1 MLQQLK
7 TRHDTIKGTYSVI
20 AKIVNSSGM
29 GWESTTCQVECRST
43 TSEVFLDGKQRQ
55 WGAWRH
61 KRVPQFELC
70 EALFRGTLARGFHD
84 VASTDPPPS
93 NASVDDEGRMDDVA
107 LDNDQASEQDD
118 VQSKEDGTGRRSSYG
133 ESGKPPNKLQRHTMA
148 SQLLQSFRG
157 MGASPE
163 RELELMAQMIKPIPV
178 SPTSSAVKL
187 LQEELG
193 GVLSVE
199 DTMLALDVLENKTHA
214 ISMQPALRETTILRQ
229 VQKLRN

>member
-1 MLQQLK
+1 
-7 TRHDTIKGTYSVI
+7 
-20 AKIVNSSGM
+20 
-29 GWESTTCQVECRST
+29 
-43 TSEVFLDGKQRQ
+43 
-55 WGAWRH
+55 
-61 KRVPQFELC
+61 
-70 EALFRGTLARGFHD
+70 
-84 VASTDPPPS
+84 
-93 NASVDDEGRMDDVA
+93 MDDVA